1 MILSE
6 LKRHESDF
14 MNSRQHME
22 NQLQNLL
29 NNQRVK
35 ALRSLFRGQAKDS
48 LSRAFS
54 KWKIAS
60 LQETGRDNMMNLK
73 EDLRQ
78 VVTQLNQFRLNLVF
92 SKLGSALARKISV
105 RKSSAF
111 YQIQA
116 SSKDFKKRQEERSA
130 NRLSMQY
137 KSPFM

>member
-1 MILSE
+1 
-6 LKRHESDF
+6 
-14 MNSRQHME
+14 
-22 NQLQNLL
+22 
-29 NNQRVK
+29 
-35 ALRSLFRGQAKDS
+35 
-48 LSRAFS
+48 
-54 KWKIAS
+54 
-60 LQETGRDNMMNLK
+60 MMNLK